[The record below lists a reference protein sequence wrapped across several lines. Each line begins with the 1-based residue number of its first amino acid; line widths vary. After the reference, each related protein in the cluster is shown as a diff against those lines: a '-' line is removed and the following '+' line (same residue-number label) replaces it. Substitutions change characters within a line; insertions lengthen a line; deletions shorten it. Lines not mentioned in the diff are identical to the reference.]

1 MKTMK
6 QLLIVIGLV
15 SLLNLLAQDIYAM
28 PEAHMYST
36 SAMVGCG
43 SSLPQAAVTGTS
55 TTYDQSH
62 TPSGPRRIIDK
73 EDQED
78 KENDGWKEPGT
89 PLTDAVPC
97 LLLLAVGYALYT
109 RRKNKQD
116 ASLQRKQASSLP
128 KKNRTPDSQ
137 RKIGP
142 RPPDTGLQITN
153 KLQQLCHPDSF
164 AAATTTSMLGYWP
177 IAQPSSPGVF
187 VSAF

>member
-15 SLLNLLAQDIYAM
+15 SLLNLLAQDIYAL

-36 SAMVGCG
+36 SAMVGSG
-43 SSLPQAAVTGTS
+43 TSLPQAAVTGTS

-116 ASLQRKQASSLP
+116 TSLQRK
-128 KKNRTPDSQ
+128 
-137 RKIGP
+137 
-142 RPPDTGLQITN
+142 
-153 KLQQLCHPDSF
+153 
-164 AAATTTSMLGYWP
+164 
-177 IAQPSSPGVF
+177 
-187 VSAF
+187 